1 MKKKRWQLIICF
13 LLAAG
18 TVLGGDPPESEAD
31 LKPALLGKN
40 GPTVSGFIDLRAMYS
55 SEFEAGKRFSVDQA
69 EIDLEQSISSRLNSF
84 VAVAYNN
91 ESGSFELGTAV
102 LDIDL
107 LNNTAGFFNDVR
119 LGIGQFD
126 VPFGIG
132 HRYYAPPDCEAVCSP
147 WYSHHVGNWSG
158 WNDYGLKLGATTTS
172 GSLDLFVVNGYEE
185 SEEIVHSVFNLATG
199 LTEDSIELD
208 VTVPEA
214 AFGGRIGLA
223 VVPSNLE
230 LGVSASTGV
239 DDQGSVAMTLLGNDI
254 TINSGKLGLRGEL
267 IYSTVK
273 HNSGTEISR
282 GAYLIAHYDLAP
294 VRLLGRYATLRD
306 GNEDWS
312 DQYAAGAG
320 FALADQTELR
330 GELVK
335 TSNDRM
341 AVILQVV
348 AGF

>member
-1 MKKKRWQLIICF
+1 MIKQTSIFLAVLQLSSMAIAIEQPSDSIVTSQSQAPQLSGF
-13 LLAAG
+13 VDVRGVYSESSEETGKFSIGQAELDLDHKISDRVGIFLAA
-18 TVLGGDPPESEAD
+18 
-31 LKPALLGKN
+31 
-40 GPTVSGFIDLRAMYS
+40 
-55 SEFEAGKRFSVDQA
+55 
-69 EIDLEQSISSRLNSF
+69 
-84 VAVAYNN
+84 AYNSEN
-91 ESGSFELGTAV
+91 GAIELGAAELQLT
-102 LDIDL
+102 LRDDPL
-107 LNNTAGFFNDVR
+107 RFFSNIS
-119 LGIGQFD
+119 LMAGQFD

-132 HRYYAPPDCEAVCSP
+132 CRYYASPDCESITSP
-147 WYSHHVGNWSG
+147 WYSHRVGNWSG

-254 TINSGKLGLRGEL
+254 TINSGKLGLRGES

-335 TSNDRM
+335 TSNDRV
-341 AVILQVV
+341 AVVLQVV
-348 AGF
+348 AEF